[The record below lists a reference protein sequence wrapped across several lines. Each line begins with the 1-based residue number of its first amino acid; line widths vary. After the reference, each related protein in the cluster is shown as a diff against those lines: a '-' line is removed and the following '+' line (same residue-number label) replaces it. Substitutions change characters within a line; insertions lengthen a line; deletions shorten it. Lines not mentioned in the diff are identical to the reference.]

1 MPEPMI
7 QSSPVPAPR
16 WDELRIECVTFDPAG
31 LPKRRRLVSFLAM
44 LEPLAKRPEI
54 TRRRVLA
61 RDQTPL

>member
-7 QSSPVPAPR
+7 QPALQTQPR
-16 WDELRIECVTFDPAG
+16 LEELRIECVTFDSAG

-44 LEPLAKRPEI
+44 LQPLAARPEQ

-61 RDQTPL
+61 QD

>member
-7 QSSPVPAPR
+7 QPMSEAQTR
-16 WDELRIECVTFDPAG
+16 WEELRIECVTFDPAG

-44 LEPLAKRPEI
+44 LQPLAARPEL

-61 RDQTPL
+61 QDQTYI

>member
-7 QSSPVPAPR
+7 QPGPNPAAR

-44 LEPLAKRPEI
+44 LEPLAKRNAI

-61 RDQTPL
+61 PDVTQI